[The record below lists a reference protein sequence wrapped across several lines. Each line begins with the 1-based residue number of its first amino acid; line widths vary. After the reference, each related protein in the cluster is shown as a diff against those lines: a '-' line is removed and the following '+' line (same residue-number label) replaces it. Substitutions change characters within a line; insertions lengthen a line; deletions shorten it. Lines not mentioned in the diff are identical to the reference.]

1 MERPGQLG
9 SVQTVLGL
17 VPPEELG
24 ITLMHEHILSD
35 LSQIAAP
42 PSEASERELF
52 YQPLSHSN
60 VGLVRFYSR
69 PNADSMRLSD
79 IPTAIEELNLY
90 RQYGG
95 SSVVEVS
102 SLGLGR
108 DLVGLARISRA
119 TGVHII
125 MGSSY
130 YVDAAHPPDMD
141 SRSETEIADEILQD
155 VVSGVGSSEIRS
167 GIIGE
172 VGCSWPLTSNERK
185 VLRASAKAQRQ
196 SGAAITIH
204 PGRDERSPEEILEVL
219 EKAGGNLQRT
229 IIGHLER
236 TVFEWSRLRDIANRG
251 CYLQWDHFAY
261 ERSYFPNNP
270 RVDLPSDAGRMEL
283 IARMIGEGF
292 GEKILISHDVASKDK
307 LLKYG
312 GHGYFY
318 ILLHILPRMRARGF
332 TEEDIHRI
340 LVQNPAEA
348 LSFVEPVEH

>member
-1 MERPGQLG
+1 MERPAQLG

-24 ITLMHEHILSD
+24 TTLMHEHILSD

-108 DLVGLARISRA
+108 DPVGLARISRA

-155 VVSGVGSSEIRS
+155 VVNGVGSSDIRS

-196 SGAAITIH
+196 TGAAITIH
-204 PGRDERSPEEILEVL
+204 PGRDERSPEEVLEVL

-307 LLKYG
+307 LLNSLGISIK
-312 GHGYFY
+312 
-318 ILLHILPRMRARGF
+318 
-332 TEEDIHRI
+332 
-340 LVQNPAEA
+340 
-348 LSFVEPVEH
+348 

>member
-1 MERPGQLG
+1 M
-9 SVQTVLGL
+9 
-17 VPPEELG
+17 
-24 ITLMHEHILSD
+24 
-35 LSQIAAP
+35 
-42 PSEASERELF
+42 
-52 YQPLSHSN
+52 
-60 VGLVRFYSR
+60 
-69 PNADSMRLSD
+69 
-79 IPTAIEELNLY
+79 
-90 RQYGG
+90 
-95 SSVVEVS
+95 VEVS
-102 SLGLGR
+102 SRGLGR
-108 DLVGLARISRA
+108 DPVGLARISRA
-119 TGVHII
+119 TGLHIV

-141 SRSETEIADEILQD
+141 SRSESEITDEIVQD
-155 VVSGVGSSEIRS
+155 VVNGVGSSGVHS

-185 VLRASAKAQRQ
+185 VLRASASAQRQ
-196 SGAAITIH
+196 TGAAITLH

-219 EKAGGNLQRT
+219 EKAGGNLHRT

-236 TVFEWSRLRDIANRG
+236 TVFEWSRLRNIADQG

-312 GHGYFY
+312 GHGYF
-318 ILLHILPRMRARGF
+318 LHP
-332 TEEDIHRI
+332 
-340 LVQNPAEA
+340 
-348 LSFVEPVEH
+348 